1 MDTKVSFETESGA
14 FKYILSWSHSRRME
28 PLTAK
33 TAFGGHLAQASPG
46 NINWGLDLDH
56 GAVSFSVSD
65 LGFQINFSHPPPTP
79 PFHSIPSLPLFFPL
93 F

>member
-1 MDTKVSFETESGA
+1 MDTKVSLETGSGA

-65 LGFQINFSHPPPTP
+65 LGFQINFSHPSPFP
-79 PFHSIPSLPLFFPL
+79 PFSSFPSLPLFFPL